1 MQRLP
6 APLTALFLLSSL
18 LFACT
23 KEAPGAASP
32 APQANLELT
41 STAFQN
47 GGNIPAKY
55 TCDSE
60 NLSPPLAWG
69 EPPTGTKSFALICD
83 DPDAPIG
90 VFTHWV
96 VFNIPPTTRQ
106 LEEDVPAQ
114 ERLAN
119 GALQGK
125 SGFGKLG
132 YGGPC
137 PPRGSPHHYR
147 FNIYALDTV
156 LDLKPGAS
164 KNDLLEAMEGHI
176 LAQGELIGIYQR

>member
-1 MQRLP
+1 ML
-6 APLTALFLLSSL
+6 AALLLFSSL
-18 LFACT
+18 LFACM
-23 KEAPGAASP
+23 KEVSQAEAPAPP
-32 APQANLELT
+32 ATLELA
-41 STAFQN
+41 STAFPD
-47 GGNIPAKY
+47 GGNIPVKY
-55 TCDSE
+55 TCDGE
-60 NLSPPLAWG
+60 NVSPPLAWG
-69 EPPTGTKSFALICD
+69 GPPAGTKSFALICD

-96 VFNIPPTTRQ
+96 IFNIPPTARQ
-106 LEEDVPAQ
+106 LEEGVPAQ

-119 GALQGK
+119 GTLQGK

-147 FNIYALDTV
+147 FTIYALDTV

-164 KNDLLEAMEGHI
+164 KNDLLEAMKGHI
-176 LAQGELIGIYQR
+176 LAQGQLIGIYQR